1 MVELS
6 GGAHAEWAHDDEE
19 DLITVYTEDPAVVTK
34 VEMKT
39 TVEGKETVYAFEQKE
54 VDGTTTYQLVS
65 PELLTAVKMGKLVDT
80 KLVITTEKGEATG
93 KVLHHAH

>member
-1 MVELS
+1 MVELT

-19 DLITVYTEDPAVVTK
+19 DLITVYTEDTDAVTK

-39 TVEGKETVYAFEQKE
+39 TIEGNETVYEFEKQE
-54 VDGTTTYQLVS
+54 TDGVTTHQLVS

-80 KLVITTEKGEATG
+80 KLVITTKEGETTG